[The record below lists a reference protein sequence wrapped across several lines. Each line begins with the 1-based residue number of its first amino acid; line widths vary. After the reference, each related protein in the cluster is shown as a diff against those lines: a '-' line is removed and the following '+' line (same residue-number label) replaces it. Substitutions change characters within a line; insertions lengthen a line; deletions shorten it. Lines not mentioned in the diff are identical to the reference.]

1 MYDVVVIGSGP
12 AGYVAAIRAAQLGLK
27 TVCIEQSSNDD
38 GKPNFGGTCLNVGCI
53 PSKALIHAAHQFH
66 NLAKHASKDGHMGI
80 SIPGPAE
87 LDMANL
93 VGWKEGIVTRL
104 NKGVEHLLK
113 NAGAEL
119 IHGWAEFQDAKTVK
133 VGKGKDAII
142 IQADNVILA
151 NGSVPIELPFMPFS
165 ENVISSREALSLE
178 ELPKHVAIVGGGY
191 IGLELGITFKMLGS
205 EVTVVEA
212 MDSILPIF
220 DKELRRPLEIAVKK
234 QKIKTNL
241 GVFAKGVEETKDGRL
256 KLNFIDKNEKNEDK
270 MQNVVVDKVLVTVG
284 RKPNSAAL
292 APTGVA
298 LDERGFVKVNER
310 CETNMRGVY
319 AIGDVCNSGEMLA
332 HVASFQ
338 GEMVAE
344 IIAGHKRVYEP
355 VAVPAIVFTE
365 PEIVSVGLSPEQ
377 AKEAGHPVI
386 IGKVPLGANGRA
398 LTQEAEKTA
407 GFVRV
412 CAREDDHRILGIQGV
427 GTHISELVGEWTL
440 ALEMGALLEDI
451 AGTIHAHPTMT
462 EMTHEAVLATLG
474 HAIHTA

>member
-1 MYDVVVIGSGP
+1 
-12 AGYVAAIRAAQLGLK
+12 
-27 TVCIEQSSNDD
+27 
-38 GKPNFGGTCLNVGCI
+38 
-53 PSKALIHAAHQFH
+53 
-66 NLAKHASKDGHMGI
+66 MGI

-87 LDMANL
+87 LNMGNL

-119 IHGWAEFQDAKTVK
+119 IIGWAEFQDAKTVK
-133 VGKGKDAII
+133 VGEGKDATI
-142 IQADNVILA
+142 IQAEHVILA
-151 NGSVPIELPFMPFS
+151 NGSVPIELPFMPYD

-191 IGLELGITFKMLGS
+191 IGLELGITFRMLGS

-212 MDSILPIF
+212 MDSVLPIF
-220 DKELRRPLEIAVKK
+220 DKELRRPLEISIKK
-234 QKIKTNL
+234 QKIKTHL
-241 GVFAKGVEETKDGRL
+241 GVFAKGVEKAKDGRTQ
-256 KLNFIDKNEKNEDK
+256 LNFIDKNEKDESK
-270 MQNVVVDKVLVTVG
+270 MQNIIVDKVLVTVG
-284 RKPNSAAL
+284 RKPNSASL

-298 LDERGFVKVNER
+298 LDERGFVKVNDR

-319 AIGDVCNSGEMLA
+319 AIGDVCDSGEMLA

-344 IIAGHKRVYEP
+344 IIAGHKRAYDP

-365 PEIVSVGLSPEQ
+365 PEIVSVGLSPEE
-377 AKEAGHPVI
+377 AKAAGHPVI
-386 IGKVPLGANGRA
+386 IGKFPLGANGRA

-474 HAIHTA
+474 HAIHSA

>member
-1 MYDVVVIGSGP
+1 MQTKKCQVLVIGAGP
-12 AGYVAAIRAAQLGLK
+12 GGYVAAIRAGQLGLSTIIVEGEK
-27 TVCIEQSSNDD
+27 A
-38 GKPNFGGTCLNVGCI
+38 GGTCLIRGCI

-66 NLAKHASKDGHMGI
+66 KLAKHASNDGHMGI

-87 LDMANL
+87 LNMGNL
-93 VGWKEGIVTRL
+93 VSWKEGIVTRL

-119 IHGWAEFQDAKTVK
+119 IIGWAEFQDAKTVK
-133 VGKGKDAII
+133 VGEGKDATI
-142 IQADNVILA
+142 IQAEHVILA
-151 NGSVPIELPFMPFS
+151 NGSVPIELPFMPYD

-191 IGLELGITFKMLGS
+191 IGLELGITFRMLGS

-212 MDSILPIF
+212 MDSVLPIF
-220 DKELRRPLEIAVKK
+220 DKELRRPLEISIKK
-234 QKIKTNL
+234 QKIKTHL
-241 GVFAKGVEETKDGRL
+241 GVFAKGVEKAKDGRTQ
-256 KLNFIDKNEKNEDK
+256 LNFIDKNEKDESK
-270 MQNVVVDKVLVTVG
+270 MQNIIVDKVLVTVG
-284 RKPNSAAL
+284 RKPNSASL

-298 LDERGFVKVNER
+298 LDERGFVKVNDR

-319 AIGDVCNSGEMLA
+319 AIGDVCDSGEMLA

-344 IIAGHKRVYEP
+344 IIAGHKRAYDP

-365 PEIVSVGLSPEQ
+365 PEIVSVGLSPEE
-377 AKEAGHPVI
+377 AKAAGHPVI
-386 IGKVPLGANGRA
+386 IGKFPLGANGRA

-474 HAIHTA
+474 HAIHSA

>member
-1 MYDVVVIGSGP
+1 MQTKKCQVLVIGAGP
-12 AGYVAAIRAAQLGLK
+12 GGYVAAIRAGQLGLSTIIVEGEK
-27 TVCIEQSSNDD
+27 A
-38 GKPNFGGTCLNVGCI
+38 GGTCLIRGCI

-87 LDMANL
+87 LNMGNL
-93 VGWKEGIVTRL
+93 VEWKEGIVTRL

-113 NAGAEL
+113 NSGAEL
-119 IHGWAEFQDAKTVK
+119 VNSWAEFQDAKTVK
-133 VGKGKDAII
+133 VGEGKDAII
-142 IQADNVILA
+142 IQAENVILA
-151 NGSVPIELPFMPFS
+151 NGSVPIELPFMPY
-165 ENVISSREALSLE
+165 EGNVISSREALSLE

-191 IGLELGITFKMLGS
+191 IGLELGITFRMLGS

-212 MDSILPIF
+212 MDSVLPIF
-220 DKELRRPLEIAVKK
+220 DKEIRRPLEIAIKK
-234 QKIKTNL
+234 QKIKTHL
-241 GVFAKGVEETKDGRL
+241 GVFAKGVESTKDGRTQ
-256 KLNFIDKNEKNEDK
+256 LNFIDKNEKDESK

-298 LDERGFVKVNER
+298 LDERGFVKVNDR

-319 AIGDVCNSGEMLA
+319 AIGDVCDSGEMLA

-344 IIAGHKRVYEP
+344 IIAGHKRAYDP

-365 PEIVSVGLSPEQ
+365 PEIVSVGLSPEE
-377 AKEAGHPVI
+377 AKAAGHPVI
-386 IGKVPLGANGRA
+386 VGKFPLGANGRA

-407 GFVRV
+407 GFIRV

-462 EMTHEAVLATLG
+462 EMTHEAVLASLG

>member
-1 MYDVVVIGSGP
+1 
-12 AGYVAAIRAAQLGLK
+12 
-27 TVCIEQSSNDD
+27 
-38 GKPNFGGTCLNVGCI
+38 
-53 PSKALIHAAHQFH
+53 
-66 NLAKHASKDGHMGI
+66 
-80 SIPGPAE
+80 
-87 LDMANL
+87 
-93 VGWKEGIVTRL
+93 
-104 NKGVEHLLK
+104 
-113 NAGAEL
+113 
-119 IHGWAEFQDAKTVK
+119 
-133 VGKGKDAII
+133 
-142 IQADNVILA
+142 
-151 NGSVPIELPFMPFS
+151 
-165 ENVISSREALSLE
+165 
-178 ELPKHVAIVGGGY
+178 
-191 IGLELGITFKMLGS
+191 
-205 EVTVVEA
+205 
-212 MDSILPIF
+212 
-220 DKELRRPLEIAVKK
+220 
-234 QKIKTNL
+234 
-241 GVFAKGVEETKDGRL
+241 
-256 KLNFIDKNEKNEDK
+256 

-284 RKPNSAAL
+284 RKPNSQHSHRPVLPSTSEAL
-292 APTGVA
+292 S
-298 LDERGFVKVNER
+298 VNER

-386 IGKVPLGANGRA
+386 IGKFPLGANGRA

-412 CAREDDHRILGIQGV
+412 CAREDDQDFGIQGV

>member
-1 MYDVVVIGSGP
+1 MQTKKCQVLVIGAGP
-12 AGYVAAIRAAQLGLK
+12 GGYVAAIRAGQLGLSTIIVEGEK
-27 TVCIEQSSNDD
+27 A
-38 GKPNFGGTCLNVGCI
+38 GGTCLIRGCI

-66 NLAKHASKDGHMGI
+66 KLAKHASNDGHMGI

-87 LDMANL
+87 LNMGNL
-93 VGWKEGIVTRL
+93 VSWKEGIVTRL

-119 IHGWAEFQDAKTVK
+119 IIGWAEFQDAKTVK
-133 VGKGKDAII
+133 VGEGKDATI
-142 IQADNVILA
+142 IQAEHVILA
-151 NGSVPIELPFMPFS
+151 NGSVPIELPFMPYD

-191 IGLELGITFKMLGS
+191 IGLELGITFRMLGS

-212 MDSILPIF
+212 MDSVLPIF
-220 DKELRRPLEIAVKK
+220 DKELRRPLEISIKK
-234 QKIKTNL
+234 QKIKTHL
-241 GVFAKGVEETKDGRL
+241 GVFAKGVEKAKDGRTQ
-256 KLNFIDKNEKNEDK
+256 LNFIDKNEKDESK
-270 MQNVVVDKVLVTVG
+270 MQNIIVDKVLVTVG
-284 RKPNSAAL
+284 RKPNSSSL

-298 LDERGFVKVNER
+298 LDERGFVKVNDR

-319 AIGDVCNSGEMLA
+319 AIGDVCDSGEMLA

-344 IIAGHKRVYEP
+344 IIAGHKRAYDP

-365 PEIVSVGLSPEQ
+365 PEIVSVGLSPEE
-377 AKEAGHPVI
+377 AKAAGHPVI
-386 IGKVPLGANGRA
+386 IGKFPLGANGRA

-474 HAIHTA
+474 HAIHSA

>member
-1 MYDVVVIGSGP
+1 MQTKKCQVLVIGAGP
-12 AGYVAAIRAAQLGLK
+12 GGYVAAIRAGQLGLSTIIVEGEK
-27 TVCIEQSSNDD
+27 A
-38 GKPNFGGTCLNVGCI
+38 GGTCLIRGCI

-66 NLAKHASKDGHMGI
+66 NLAKHASNDGHMGI

-87 LDMANL
+87 LNMGNL
-93 VGWKEGIVTRL
+93 VEWKEGIVTRL

-119 IHGWAEFQDAKTVK
+119 INGWAEFQDAKTVK
-133 VGKGKDAII
+133 VGEGKDAII
-142 IQADNVILA
+142 VQAENVILA
-151 NGSVPIELPFMPFS
+151 NGSVPIELPFMPYS
-165 ENVISSREALSLE
+165 DNVISSREALSLE
-178 ELPKHVAIVGGGY
+178 ELPKHVAVVGGGY
-191 IGLELGITFKMLGS
+191 IGLELGITFRMLGS

-212 MDSILPIF
+212 MDSVLPIF
-220 DKELRRPLEIAVKK
+220 DKEIRRPLEIAIKK
-234 QKIKTNL
+234 QKIKTHL
-241 GVFAKGVEETKDGRL
+241 GVFAKGVEQTKDGRTQ
-256 KLNFIDKNEKNEDK
+256 LNFIDKNEKDESK
-270 MQNVVVDKVLVTVG
+270 MQNIVVDKVLVTVG
-284 RKPNSAAL
+284 RKPNSASL

-298 LDERGFVKVNER
+298 LDERGFVKVNDR

-319 AIGDVCNSGEMLA
+319 AIGDVCDSGEMLA

-344 IIAGHKRVYEP
+344 IIAGHKRAYDP

-365 PEIVSVGLSPEQ
+365 PEIVSVGLSPEE
-377 AKEAGHPVI
+377 AKAAGHPVI
-386 IGKVPLGANGRA
+386 VGKFPLGANGRA

-407 GFVRV
+407 GFIRV

-462 EMTHEAVLATLG
+462 EMTHEGVLATLG

>member
-1 MYDVVVIGSGP
+1 MQTKKCQVLVIGAGP
-12 AGYVAAIRAAQLGLK
+12 GGYVAAIRAGQLGLSTIIVEGEK
-27 TVCIEQSSNDD
+27 A
-38 GKPNFGGTCLNVGCI
+38 GGTCLIRGCI

-87 LDMANL
+87 LNMSNL

-119 IHGWAEFQDAKTVK
+119 VNGWAEFQDAKTVK
-133 VGKGKDAII
+133 VGEGKDAII
-142 IQADNVILA
+142 IQAENVILA
-151 NGSVPIELPFMPFS
+151 NGSVPIELPFMPYDD
-165 ENVISSREALSLE
+165 NVISSREALSLE

-191 IGLELGITFKMLGS
+191 IGLELGITFRMLGS

-212 MDSILPIF
+212 MDSVLPIF
-220 DKELRRPLEIAVKK
+220 DKEIRRPLEIAIKK
-234 QKIKTNL
+234 QKIKTHL
-241 GVFAKGVEETKDGRL
+241 GVFAKGVEPTKDGRTQ
-256 KLNFIDKNEKNEDK
+256 LNFIDKNEKDEAK

-298 LDERGFVKVNER
+298 LDERGFVKVNDR

-319 AIGDVCNSGEMLA
+319 AIGDVCDSGEMLA

-344 IIAGHKRVYEP
+344 IIAGHKRAYDP

-365 PEIVSVGLSPEQ
+365 PEIVSVGLSPEE

-386 IGKVPLGANGRA
+386 VGKFPLGANGRA
-398 LTQEAEKTA
+398 LTQEAEKSA
-407 GFVRV
+407 GFIRV
-412 CAREDDHRILGIQGV
+412 CAREDDHRILGVQGV

>member
-1 MYDVVVIGSGP
+1 METKKCQVLVIGAGP
-12 AGYVAAIRAAQLGLK
+12 GGYVAAIRAGQLGLK
-27 TVCIEQSSNDD
+27 TIIVE
-38 GKPNFGGTCLNVGCI
+38 GERAGGTCLIRGCI
-53 PSKALIHAAHQFH
+53 PSKALIHAAHRFH
-66 NLAKHASKDGHMGI
+66 DLAKHAAKDGHMGI

-87 LDMANL
+87 LNMADL
-93 VGWKEGIVTRL
+93 VGWKENIVTRL

-119 IHGWAEFQDAKTVK
+119 INGWAEFQDAKTVK
-133 VGKGKDAII
+133 IGKGKDAII
-142 IQADNVILA
+142 VQADHVILA
-151 NGSVPIELPFMPFS
+151 NGSVPIELPFMPYD
-165 ENVISSREALSLE
+165 EHVISSREALSLE
-178 ELPKHVAIVGGGY
+178 TLPKHVAIVGGGY
-191 IGLELGITFKMLGS
+191 IGLELGITFRMLGS

-220 DKELRRPLEIAVKK
+220 DKEIRRPLEISIKK
-234 QKIKTNL
+234 QKIKTHL
-241 GVFAKGVEETKDGRL
+241 GVFAKGTEATKDGRIQ
-256 KLNFIDKNEKNEDK
+256 LNFIDKNEKDEKK
-270 MQNVVVDKVLVTVG
+270 MQNIVVDKVLVTVG
-284 RKPNSAAL
+284 RKPNSASL

-310 CETNMRGVY
+310 CETNMKGVY
-319 AIGDVCNSGEMLA
+319 AIGDVCDSGEMLA

-344 IIAGHKRVYEP
+344 IIAGKKRAYDP

-365 PEIVSVGLSPEQ
+365 PEIVSVGLSPEE
-377 AKEAGHPVI
+377 AEAAGHPVI
-386 IGKVPLGANGRA
+386 VGKFPLGANGRA
-398 LTQEAEKTA
+398 LTQEAEKSA
-407 GFVRV
+407 GFIRI

-440 ALEMGALLEDI
+440 ALEMGALLEDV

-474 HAIHTA
+474 HAIHSA